1 MRKSILYFFL
11 PAMVLFFAASCEKDD
26 SDFSQY
32 KLTDGTDDDD
42 DDDDPMTSA
51 SDTICIVWNGAS
63 VSVTGDKDGYVT
75 TSGADVTV
83 DTGEDADSLML
94 VLSGTTDD
102 GSLLVNRS
110 KKYTILLNGVDITN
124 ADGPAINNQCSKSLY
139 LICADGTTNT
149 LKDGTAYADK
159 SYQQKGALF
168 SEGQTFFSGAGTLNV
183 YGNCKNAIAC
193 DDYIT
198 IEGDII
204 INAVT
209 SETGTNGI
217 KANDGMYINGGTL
230 KIKVASDGGRGIRC
244 DSYVNITGGNTT
256 ITTSGDCVI
265 EKNAEGVADTTS
277 AAGIKCDSL
286 FTMSGGSLTISSS
299 GDGGK
304 GIRCDQ
310 NVEFSGGTLVVKTT
324 GDNDVSKPKG
334 IKSDTGIIVSGG
346 SFSVSV
352 NKSWA
357 CDNGSNSEVPSAQLT
372 VLGTPAS
379 SSIEK
384 KKVVIT
390 Y

>member
-1 MRKSILYFFL
+1 MAL
-11 PAMVLFFAASCEKDD
+11 VFAASCEKDD

-32 KLTDGTDDDD
+32 KLIDGTDDDD
-42 DDDDPMTSA
+42 DSGDDPDEPMTSA
-51 SDTICIVWNGAS
+51 SDTIYIAWNGAS
-63 VSVTGDKDGYVT
+63 VNVTGDTDGYVSV
-75 TSGADVTV
+75 SGADVTV
-83 DTGEDADSLML
+83 DTGEDTDSLML

-110 KKYTILLNGVDITN
+110 KKYTIQLNGVSITN
-124 ADGPAINNQCSKSLY
+124 ADGPAINNQCGKALY
-139 LICADGTTNT
+139 VVCADGTTNT
-149 LKDGTAYADK
+149 LADGTAYAEK
-159 SYQQKGALF
+159 TWQQKGALF
-168 SEGQTFFSGAGTLNV
+168 SEGQTYFSGAGTLNV
-183 YGNCKNAIAC
+183 YGNCKNAIAS

-209 SETGTNGI
+209 SDTGTNGI

-230 KIKVASDGGRGIRC
+230 NVNVASDGGRGIRC
-244 DSYVNITGGNTT
+244 DSYVTITGGNIT
-256 ITTSGDCVI
+256 ITTKGDCLI
-265 EKNAEGVADTTS
+265 EKVNGVADTTS

-286 FTMSGGSLTISSS
+286 FSMSAGVLTITSS

-324 GDNDVSKPKG
+324 GSNDDSKPKG

-357 CDNGSNSEVPSAQLT
+357 CDNGSESELPSAQLT

-379 SSIEK
+379 STIEK

>member
-1 MRKSILYFFL
+1 MDYFTQNYGNNGKDT
-11 PAMVLFFAASCEKDD
+11 PADSTATDSTIVAEPDTFYVNIAYNGNTAS
-26 SDFSQY
+26 
-32 KLTDGTDDDD
+32 L
-42 DDDDPMTSA
+42 
-51 SDTICIVWNGAS
+51 
-63 VSVTGDKDGYVT
+63 TGDVDKVT
-75 TSGADVTV
+75 ISRNDADVIITS
-83 DTGEDADSLML
+83 TLTKYL
-94 VLSGTTDD
+94 QLTLNGTTTD
-102 GSLLVNRS
+102 GSLLVYS
-110 KKYTILLNGVDITN
+110 QAKYGLVLDGVTIANQR
-124 ADGPAINNQCSKSLY
+124 GPAINNQCSKALY
-139 LICADGTTNT
+139 VVCADGSTNT
-149 LKDGTAYADK
+149 LTDGTAYADR

-168 SEGQTFFSGAGTLNV
+168 SEGQTYFSGAGTLNV

-198 IEGDII
+198 IEGDIT
-204 INAVT
+204 INTVT
-209 SETGTNGI
+209 SDTGSNGI

-230 KIKVASDGGRGIRC
+230 KIKVVSDGGRGIRC

-277 AAGIKCDSL
+277 AAGITCDSL
-286 FTMSGGSLTISSS
+286 FSMSGGSLTISSS

-357 CDNGSNSEVPSAQLT
+357 CDNGSESEFTSAQLT